1 MKWYIYLQLTSIIEP
16 PQKFFVFQ
24 ENSACEYFVV
34 YGLHV
39 EAAIGDYHTVVRRFE
54 SV

>member
-1 MKWYIYLQLTSIIEP
+1 MIYLPIAYQYYRT

-39 EAAIGDYHTVVRRFE
+39 EAAIGDYHTVVRRFK